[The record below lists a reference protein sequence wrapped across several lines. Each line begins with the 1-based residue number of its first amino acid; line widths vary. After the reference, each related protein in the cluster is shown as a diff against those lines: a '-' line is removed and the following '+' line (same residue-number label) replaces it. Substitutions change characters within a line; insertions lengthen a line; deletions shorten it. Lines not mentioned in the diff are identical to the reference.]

1 VYLPI
6 LLLNSAMTNPMPP
19 PPLIIVAFGTST
31 KARASYDLLESRI
44 RKRFPA
50 HDLFWAWS
58 SRILNTTSD
67 REKQPYPDN
76 LPDTLRSL
84 HQQQHPWA
92 VVQSLHLLGGHE
104 FMRMVAETIPQP
116 IRTSIGLPLL
126 TTPQD
131 YQELC
136 AALAPL
142 ISSRPD
148 QAILVIGHGTDH
160 PLWCAYPALQYFLR
174 HRFGPRIFVGI
185 IENGYPESSAVIAEM
200 TEAGYTRACIIPL
213 LLVAGMHFQRD
224 LAGNHHNSWAS
235 LLARAH
241 ISVDHI
247 EHGLG
252 AIPAISDLFCR
263 HIAEALAVIP
273 DNVTNLSPQEV

>member
-1 VYLPI
+1 
-6 LLLNSAMTNPMPP
+6 MTNPMSL

-76 LPDTLRSL
+76 LSDILRFL
-84 HQQQHPWA
+84 HQQRYPWA
-92 VVQSLHLLGGHE
+92 VVQSLHLVGGHE
-104 FMRMVAETIPQP
+104 FTRMVTETSLEP

-142 ISSRPD
+142 ISSHPD
-148 QAILVIGHGTDH
+148 QAILIIGHGTDH
-160 PLWCAYPALQYFLR
+160 PLWCAYPALQSFLR

-185 IENGYPESSAVIAEM
+185 IEEGFPESSAVIAEM
-200 TEAGYTRACIIPL
+200 TAAGYDRACVLPL
-213 LLVAGMHFQRD
+213 LLVAGMHFHRD
-224 LAGNHHNSWAS
+224 LTGDSPHSWAN
-235 LLARAH
+235 LLTRAK
-241 ISVDHI
+241 ISVSYI
-247 EHGLG
+247 EHGIGVL
-252 AIPAISDLFCR
+252 PAIGDLFCR

-273 DNVTNLSPQEV
+273 DTAPNLSPPEV

>member
-1 VYLPI
+1 MSL
-6 LLLNSAMTNPMPP
+6 

-76 LPDTLRSL
+76 LSDILRFL
-84 HQQQHPWA
+84 HQQRYPWA
-92 VVQSLHLLGGHE
+92 VVQSLHLVGGHE
-104 FMRMVAETIPQP
+104 FTRMVTETSLEP

-142 ISSRPD
+142 ISSHPD
-148 QAILVIGHGTDH
+148 QAILIIGHGTDH
-160 PLWCAYPALQYFLR
+160 PLWCAYPALQSFLR

-185 IENGYPESSAVIAEM
+185 IEEGFPESSAVIAEM
-200 TEAGYTRACIIPL
+200 TAAGYDRACVLPL
-213 LLVAGMHFQRD
+213 LLVAGMHFHRD
-224 LAGNHHNSWAS
+224 LTGDSPHSWAN
-235 LLARAH
+235 LLTRAK
-241 ISVDHI
+241 ISVSYI

-273 DNVTNLSPQEV
+273 DTAPNLSPPEV